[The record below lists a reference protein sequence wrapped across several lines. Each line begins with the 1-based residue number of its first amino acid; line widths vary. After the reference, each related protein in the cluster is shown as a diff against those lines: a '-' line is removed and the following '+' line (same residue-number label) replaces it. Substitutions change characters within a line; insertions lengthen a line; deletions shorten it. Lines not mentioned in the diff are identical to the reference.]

1 MEQNGKFGRV
11 TLAMHAAISVSPHAK
26 FYTAVMLAVG
36 LILWVIYV
44 LLPVNAA
51 TPSVSPALSEAPHA
65 GLSITKTAHLSSVF
79 GGGAACAGPTFPAL
93 LTTPVQPNTGVIFCY
108 RVQNISANTYNA
120 FTLSDTHYSEVK
132 TGLAFAPGA
141 TLYFTSGT
149 FNITRTTTT
158 TPTLVNAAWS
168 AGQEPLILGSPLT
181 VIMIAPD
188 VTIDKTVG
196 TSKDSC
202 AANTATTMDVP
213 ISTTVYYC
221 YSINNTGLTTLSL
234 VSLVDNM
241 IPSVSVINGT
251 IVEPG
256 VRFMVGPYQYTIVT
270 PTTNIVTVTTTFSGT
285 TLVATDTVKVN
296 VVPPTPSLSL
306 FVSVSTNPA
315 CVSTDT
321 LTVTVGTSVYFCY
334 TATNTGNVALTHHNL
349 LAGGANV
356 MTGVPYV
363 LAQGAVTQSIRGPIT
378 INAETVHQVFW
389 TGFITGTGV
398 TATGI
403 ENATVFIGTPSTA
416 TPVPGST
423 NTPTPT
429 PGPSATPT
437 TTPTPTAS
445 GAAADLSASIVAPST
460 ILPNA
465 SFSYTLQ
472 VRNVGGSAASGV
484 QFTASLPSNA
494 IVQALSPSAGLSCAN
509 VPNPGAL
516 GGTMTCSVTNGLA
529 AGALVEFGFTVL
541 PFQEGAVTISL
552 IAGTSSSE
560 PNKINN
566 AATVVVT
573 SQRKNSYLPLVQR

>member
-1 MEQNGKFGRV
+1 MSIEQNRKI
-11 TLAMHAAISVSPHAK
+11 TQATAMMPLSPFIR
-26 FYTAVMLAVG
+26 FYTMVALVVG
-36 LILWVIYV
+36 LTLSVIYL
-44 LLPVNAA
+44 LLPANAA
-51 TPSVSPALSEAPHA
+51 LPIAPPALSEAPHA
-65 GLSITKTAHLSSVF
+65 GLSITKTAHLSSAF
-79 GGGAACAGPTFPAL
+79 SGGATCAGPTFPL
-93 LTTPVQPNTGVIFCY
+93 TLTTPVQPNTSVIFCY
-108 RVQNISANTYNA
+108 RVQNTSANTYNA
-120 FTLSDTHYSEVK
+120 FTLSDTHYSEVR
-132 TGLAFAPGA
+132 TGLTFAPGA
-141 TLYFTSGT
+141 SLYFTSAT
-149 FNITRTTTT
+149 FIITRTSTT

-168 AGQEPLILGSPLT
+168 AGQEPLISGSPLT

-196 TSKDSC
+196 TSANSC
-202 AANTATTMDVP
+202 ANNTATTMDVP

-234 VSLVDNM
+234 VSLVDNI

-270 PTTNIVTVTTTFSGT
+270 PTTNIVTVTASFSGT
-285 TLVATDTVKVN
+285 TLVVTDTVRVN

-315 CVSTDT
+315 CVATDT
-321 LTVTVGTSVYFCY
+321 LTVTVGTQVYFCY

-349 LAGGANV
+349 LAGGVNV

-363 LAQGAVTQSIRGPIT
+363 LAQNAMTQSIRGPIT

-398 TATGI
+398 TATGG

-429 PGPSATPT
+429 PGPSATSTPT
-437 TTPTPTAS
+437 QTPTPS
-445 GAAADLSASIVAPST
+445 GGAADLSATIVAPST

-465 SFSYTLQ
+465 AFSYTLQ
-472 VRNVGGSAASGV
+472 VRNIGGSVASGV
-484 QFTASLPSNA
+484 QFTAALPSNA
-494 IVQALSPSAGLSCAN
+494 IVQALSPSAGLNCAN

-516 GGTMTCSVTNGLA
+516 GGTMTCSVASGLA

-552 IAGTSSSE
+552 TTSTSSNE
-560 PNKINN
+560 PNKANN

-573 SQRKNSYLPLVQR
+573 SQRRNLYLPLVQR